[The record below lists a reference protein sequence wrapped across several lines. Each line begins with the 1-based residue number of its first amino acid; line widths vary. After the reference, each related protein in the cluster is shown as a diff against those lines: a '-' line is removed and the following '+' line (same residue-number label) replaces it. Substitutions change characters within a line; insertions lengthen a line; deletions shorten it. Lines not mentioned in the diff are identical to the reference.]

1 MRRRAREDSTGRGMA
16 WQGRAWQGMGTVGGE
31 AKRKKREREG
41 KAPGHARRRMC
52 QNIAYLIALSS
63 LPLPPRH
70 IISSKWGRGATN
82 EAEAIVACLVLVLGS
97 LGLLGLS

>member
-1 MRRRAREDSTGRGMA
+1 MAGQGVAGHGHSRWRG
-16 WQGRAWQGMGTVGGE
+16 E
-31 AKRKKREREG
+31 KEKREREG

-63 LPLPPRH
+63 LLPLPPRH

-82 EAEAIVACLVLVLGS
+82 EAEAIVVCLVLVLGS